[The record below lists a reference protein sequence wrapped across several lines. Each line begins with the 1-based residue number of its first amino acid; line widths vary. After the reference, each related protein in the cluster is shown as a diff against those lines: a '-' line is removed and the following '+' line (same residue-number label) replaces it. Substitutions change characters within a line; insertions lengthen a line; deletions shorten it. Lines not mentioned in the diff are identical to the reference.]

1 MKKRNTHLERGSEKT
16 LLKLLCEMPSEWQRA
31 PVRPSASTQPH
42 PVLSSSCLASLSLQA
57 NSSLKAVSCCVLKV
71 LFCRLC
77 SSRYDSSV
85 YMGFIYLCIEDGH
98 VGEL

>member
-1 MKKRNTHLERGSEKT
+1 M